1 MRNLASNQVYTG
13 RLVPLIGDKLVD
25 QLPLFYSI
33 LLVSLSGACKLHFAY
48 EFLGLTIP
56 LTHLVVAGLV
66 TYAAYAFDRG
76 VENKEDEKRGEVFK
90 KIMIGTAVV
99 ALIISFALF
108 PNPLLLLPFIIA
120 YLYTRGIGGYRLKG
134 GKGVKNAIVAFT
146 FSLGTIIFV
155 WVFSLPALIVYFF
168 FFCKSF
174 VNTII
179 YDVRD
184 LEKDREAGIHTI
196 PALLST
202 QKLKALLFG
211 VTVVAHLLLIAGWYL
226 GSISGIDVILF
237 SAVHTIFY
245 VNRYST
251 GCEVLRNTLVDG
263 EWLIYGTYTLLRDLI
278 L

>member
-1 MRNLASNQVYTG
+1 MQNLASNPVYSG
-13 RLVPLIGDKLVD
+13 RLVPFIGDKLVD
-25 QLPLFYSI
+25 HLPLVYSI
-33 LLVSLSGACKLHFAY
+33 LVVSLSGACKLHFAY
-48 EFLGLTIP
+48 EFLGFAIP
-56 LTHLVVAGLV
+56 MSHFIVAALV

-99 ALIISFALF
+99 SLIISFALF

-120 YLYTRGIGGYRLKG
+120 YLYTRGVGGYRLKG

-184 LEKDREAGIHTI
+184 LEKDREAGILTI
-196 PALLST
+196 PALLDAHN
-202 QKLKALLFG
+202 LKALLFG

-263 EWLIYGTYTLLRDLI
+263 EWLIYGGYTLLRDLI